1 MSKKPKPL
9 PNRAGIKYG
18 YTAVFPIRDA
28 ASAATLRLHLGS
40 LSDDPNGS
48 PFAVATII
56 HLLRF
61 IIIDRLPYEG
71 YPAKQESL
79 RAPYLVV
86 MCDFDGKEVEDLARA
101 LARHAPGPVCE
112 VWRHCAAFP
121 FATPAELGH
130 ADATDR
136 LAEYLRR
143 GQVETVLYL
152 SDQPGPTVTQILRS
166 IQAQQAFAT
175 FVEHSQTADPAA
187 LKKDFFSL
195 WDGLAKKPDPHPGSL

>member
-28 ASAATLRLHLGS
+28 AAGSILRLHLGD
-40 LSDDPNGS
+40 LSQNPDGS

-61 IIIDRLPYEG
+61 IIIDRLPFEG

-86 MCDFDGKEVEDLARA
+86 MCDFDGKAVEDLARA
-101 LARHAPGPVCE
+101 LARHAGGPVCD

-130 ADATDR
+130 ADAADR

-143 GQVETVLYL
+143 GQIETVLYL

-166 IQAQQAFAT
+166 IQAQLAFAT
-175 FVEHSQTADPAA
+175 FVERSQTADPRG